1 MNHRRAILACVLACS
16 VLLLVWSIRYGV
28 NLGSSHLDGSAAP
41 GLPPTTIVTKWN
53 LSYPD
58 GQGAPQVFN
67 LYAPRDYLSVHHPV
81 LIWLHGGGWTI
92 GDKSDWL
99 SQAVSVKAATLGFV
113 VFNVNYRLNN
123 GAHPAPFPSA
133 SEDVSAFVKFIAQHP
148 ELANSTVT
156 TPVSIGGHSAGAQLA
171 LYEASNP
178 RSSYR
183 FRCVIDMA
191 GVSDLTSTTLPA
203 ALQPYVNAFAPTRE
217 LRADASPVKRTASWR
232 AERILF
238 LHARDDATVPIEQS
252 IEMAAGLAQRP
263 NPPMI
268 VSIFPAT
275 AGHDLPVSVMDDA
288 LARFAP
294 DNCA

>member
-1 MNHRRAILACVLACS
+1 M
-16 VLLLVWSIRYGV
+16 RYGV
-28 NLGSSHLDGSAAP
+28 EIGSSHFDGSAAP
-41 GLPPTTIVTKWN
+41 GAPSASIVTKQN
-53 LSYPD
+53 LSYPG
-58 GQGAPQVFN
+58 GQGALQMFN

-81 LIWLHGGGWTI
+81 LIWLHGGGWAI

-99 SQAVSVKAATLGFV
+99 SQAVSVKAAMLGFV

-123 GAHPAPFPSA
+123 DAHPAPFPSA
-133 SEDVSAFVKFIAQHP
+133 SDDVAAFVRFIAQHP
-148 ELANSTVT
+148 ELANSTAT
-156 TPVSIGGHSAGAQLA
+156 TPISIGGHSAGGQLA

-183 FRCVIDMA
+183 FRCVIDMS

-203 ALQPYVNAFAPTRE
+203 ALQHYVNAFALTSQ
-217 LRADASPVKRTASWR
+217 LRADASPIKRTASWR
-232 AERILF
+232 AERVLF

-252 IEMAAGLAQRP
+252 IEMAARLAQRP
-263 NPPMI
+263 NAPMI
-268 VSIFPAT
+268 VNIFPVT